1 MTASADRRALL
12 TKLLEQRAADPTH
25 ELTHAQQRL
34 WFLDQLAPGTA
45 VYTIPLGFDV
55 HGPLDQAALRLALT
69 EVVRRHE
76 VLRSVFPAGDGS
88 PRQVVRPPGPV
99 DVDLV
104 EVPGPD
110 RLEDLARQEAQRPF
124 DLASEP
130 PLRAL
135 LLRSAPD
142 EHRLLLTIHHIACD
156 GWSVGV
162 LCRELSELYRAFR
175 AGQPASLPKLPVQYG
190 DFAQWQLSQVRG
202 GAFDADRAY
211 WTRHLAG
218 LPELAGLPVD
228 HSRPAVPTYR
238 GAEVTA
244 TLPAGTAA
252 RLRGVA
258 RTGRATPFAVAL
270 AAFAVLLGRYCGA
283 TEVVVGTPVAGRS
296 RPEVA
301 DLIGFFTNTL
311 VLRIDLAGDPAF
323 DELVDRVRAEILAA
337 LAHQEVPFEQ
347 VVEDLQ
353 PQRDV
358 SRNPLFQVL
367 FNAYEDDAAT
377 LDLAECEVE
386 PRPGNT
392 GTAKFDLSMSLSWS
406 RDDLRTR
413 LEYSSDLFH
422 PDTAHRLAEQYRTL
436 LLAAVAEPGRRI
448 GDLPVLSESERHR
461 LAVEWN
467 GPPTDYPE
475 HATLADL
482 FARQVAA
489 TPAAPAL
496 TDDGTELTYA
506 ELDEQAD
513 QLARRLAGLGV
524 GPETVV
530 GVYLDRSVEM
540 VVAVL
545 GILKAGGAYLPLDPA
560 YPAARLAYTIADSG
574 APLVVTRTR
583 QAGRAAALG
592 VPVVAVDAIGEATTA
607 TAASAVPAAPAP
619 ARPDDLAYVIY
630 TSGSTG
636 QPKGVMISHRA
647 VANLVA
653 GLDAVVGNTGSTGT
667 DTWLAVT
674 SLSFDISVVELLW
687 TLFRGHRVIVH
698 PQPVVSA
705 GSAPTPTRQVDF
717 SLFYFGSD
725 VDGGDPASRY
735 RLLLEGARFADRHGF
750 AAVWTP
756 ERHFHRFGGLYPNP
770 SVMGAALATIT
781 ERVRIRAGS
790 VVLPL
795 HDPLRVAE
803 EWSVVDNLS
812 GGRVDVSFA
821 SGWHANDFVLAPDR
835 YDDRKHVMLDGI
847 DEVRRLW
854 RGGRLA
860 RRGGGGRGG
869 GGGHFPPPGPAG
881 RPGRLANAPH
891 PDTLPSGGELGA
903 GVLTHMLGHSL
914 DQLAEKIELYRRAW
928 RAAGHGPGDGRV
940 TVMLHT
946 FIGTDLDAVRETVR
960 GPLSDY
966 LRTSFDLLANLGPA
980 LGSGAD
986 LASLPPHE
994 LDALVDRAFDRFFS
1008 TAGLLGTPDTAA
1020 EMVERLAAIGVD
1032 EVACLVDFGV
1042 PEDAAL
1048 GALPHLREVME
1059 ETAARRQAA
1068 AVYTPVA
1075 DQLAR
1080 HPISHL
1086 QCTPTLAQLELAG
1099 APAGEAAGE
1108 ALRRLRLLLVGGE
1121 PLPASLG
1128 AQLAA
1133 LVPAVH
1139 NMYGPT
1145 EATVWAATHPVP
1157 REPAVAT
1164 VPIGRPM
1171 ANVRAYVVD
1180 RELRLV
1186 PTGAPGELLL
1196 GGPGVARG
1204 YRGRPGLTAERFV
1217 PDPFSG
1223 ELGARLYRTGDQV
1236 RWRGSGE
1243 LEFLGRLDE
1252 QVKLH
1257 GHRIELGEIEST
1269 LLRQPG
1275 VAGAAVVLRG
1285 QDTQPRIV
1293 AYCVQAAGHGADLTP
1308 AALRAHLAASL
1319 PEYMVPAA
1327 YVLLDRLPLLPNGKV
1342 DRRALPEPDAAT
1354 PRARSRPPASELE
1367 RSIARIWHEVLQVDQ
1382 IGADDNF
1389 FEVGG
1394 NSLLV
1399 VQVRA
1404 RLIAELGRGPSLVD
1418 MFRYPSVAALAT
1430 ALDGAPAEHSRLAD
1444 RRREAAQRREAIQQR
1459 GALASQA
1466 PRTGRSPQ

>member
-12 TKLLEQRAADPTH
+12 TRLLEQRAADPTH

-45 VYTIPLGFDV
+45 VYTVPLGFDV
-55 HGPLDQAALRLALT
+55 HGPLDPAALRLALT

-76 VLRSVFPAGDGS
+76 VLRSLFPTGTES

-99 DVDLV
+99 DIGLV

-110 RLEDLARQEAQRPF
+110 RLDDLARQEAERPF
-124 DLASEP
+124 DLAAEP

-135 LLRSAPD
+135 LLRSAPE

-175 AGQPASLPKLPVQYG
+175 AGETASLPELPVQYG

-202 GAFDADRAY
+202 GAYDADRAY
-211 WTRHLAG
+211 WTRHLGG
-218 LPELAGLPVD
+218 LPELAGLPAD
-228 HSRPAVPTYR
+228 HTRPAVPTYR
-238 GAEVTA
+238 GAEVTS

-252 RLRGVA
+252 RLREIA

-270 AAFAVLLGRYCGA
+270 AAFAALLGRYSGA
-283 TEVVVGTPVAGRS
+283 TEVVVGTPVAGRG

-301 DLIGFFTNTL
+301 DLVGFFTNTL
-311 VLRIDLAGDPAF
+311 VLRIDLAGDPTF
-323 DELVDRVRAEILAA
+323 GELVDRVRAEILAA
-337 LAHQEVPFEQ
+337 LAHQDVPFEQ

-377 LDLAECEVE
+377 LDLAECGVE

-406 RDDLRTR
+406 QEDLRAR
-413 LEYSSDLFH
+413 LEYSTDLFH

-448 GDLPVLSESERHR
+448 GDLPVLPESERHR
-461 LAVEWN
+461 LVVEWN
-467 GPPTDYPE
+467 GAPTSYPE
-475 HATLADL
+475 QATLADL
-482 FARQVAA
+482 FAQQVAA

-496 TDDGTELTYA
+496 NDGTTELSYA
-506 ELDEQAD
+506 ELDDRAD

-524 GPETVV
+524 RPETVV

-560 YPAARLAYTIADSG
+560 YPAARLAYTVADSG

-583 QAGRAAALG
+583 LAGRAAALG
-592 VPVVAVDAIGEATTA
+592 VPVVAVDALGEPPTVMATPA
-607 TAASAVPAAPAP
+607 TMVPAG
-619 ARPDDLAYVIY
+619 PDDLAYVIY

-653 GLDAVVGNTGSTGT
+653 GLDTVVGNNGA

-687 TLFRGHRVIVH
+687 TLVRGHRVIVH

-705 GSAPTPTRQVDF
+705 GAALAPTRQVDF
-717 SLFYFGSD
+717 SLFYFGSN
-725 VDGGDPASRY
+725 VDGADPASRY

-803 EWSVVDNLS
+803 EWSLVDNLS

-835 YDDRKHVMLDGI
+835 YEDRKQIMLHGI
-847 DEVRRLW
+847 EEVRRLW
-854 RGGRLA
+854 RGERLA
-860 RRGGGGRGG
+860 RRGGGGREVEVGV
-869 GGGHFPPPGPAG
+869 FPPPVQAELPIWLTSA
-881 RPGRLANAPH
+881 RH
-891 PDTLPSGGELGA
+891 PDTFRSAGELGA

-914 DQLAEKIELYRRAW
+914 DQLAEKIELYRQAW
-928 RAAGHGPGDGRV
+928 RAAGHGPGDGQV

-946 FIGTDLDAVRETVR
+946 FIGPDLDVVRETVR

-1008 TAGLLGTPDTAA
+1008 TAGLLGTPDTTA
-1020 EMVERLAAIGVD
+1020 EMVERLAAIGAD
-1032 EVACLVDFGV
+1032 EVACLIDFGV
-1042 PEDAAL
+1042 PEEAAL

-1059 ETAARRQAA
+1059 DTAARRQAA

-1099 APAGEAAGE
+1099 APAEEAAGQ

-1121 PLPASLG
+1121 PLPAGLG
-1128 AQLAA
+1128 ARLAS

-1145 EATVWAATHPVP
+1145 EATVWAATHPVS
-1157 REPAVAT
+1157 REAAGAT

-1171 ANVRAYVVD
+1171 VNVRAYVVD
-1180 RELRLV
+1180 RDLRLV

-1217 PDPFSG
+1217 PDSFSG
-1223 ELGARLYRTGDQV
+1223 EPGARLYRTGDQV
-1236 RWRGSGE
+1236 RWRANGE

-1269 LLRQPG
+1269 LLRHPG
-1275 VAGAAVVLRG
+1275 VAGVAVVLRG

-1293 AYCVQAAGHGADLTP
+1293 AYCVQVAGHAADLSP

-1319 PEYMVPAA
+1319 PDYMVPAS

-1342 DRRALPEPDAAT
+1342 DRRALPEPDAAA

-1367 RSIARIWHEVLQVDQ
+1367 RSIARIWHEVLHVDQ

-1399 VQVRA
+1399 VQIRA
-1404 RLIAELGRGPSLVD
+1404 RLIAELGHGPSLVD
-1418 MFRYPSVAALAT
+1418 MFRYPSVAALAA
-1430 ALDGAPAEHSRLAD
+1430 ALGGATVEHSRLAD
-1444 RRREAAQRREAIQQR
+1444 RRREGAQRREAIQQR

-1466 PRTGRSPQ
+1466 PRSGRSPQ